1 MIMRFRPDRS
11 SLRLVDVFLML
22 FVMFLVG
29 WAGDAFAEKGPDAFL
44 PQTVYDFG
52 TALEG
57 NPVVHDFVIQNRGD
71 EPLLIHRV
79 RTG

>member
-1 MIMRFRPDRS
+1 MHFRPDRS
-11 SLRLVDVFLML
+11 LWRLFDGFSLL
-22 FVMFLVG
+22 FVMVILG
-29 WAGDAFAEKGPDAFL
+29 WAGAAVAEKGPDAFL
-44 PQTVYDFG
+44 PRTVYDFG

-57 NPVVHDFVIQNRGD
+57 NAVVHDFVIQNRGD